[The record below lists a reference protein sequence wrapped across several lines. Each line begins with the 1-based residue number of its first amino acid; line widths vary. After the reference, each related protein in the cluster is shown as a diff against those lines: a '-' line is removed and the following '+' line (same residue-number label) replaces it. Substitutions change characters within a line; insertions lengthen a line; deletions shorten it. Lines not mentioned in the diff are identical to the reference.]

1 MVDLFALAL
10 PHGLLVIALIRL
22 LQDDR
27 LDDESPA
34 DEATDP
40 APAKSVPT
48 GPQRRFKV
56 GRRA

>member
-27 LDDESPA
+27 LDDESTP
-34 DEATDP
+34 DVPEEAASAEPDP
-40 APAKSVPT
+40 
-48 GPQRRFKV
+48 RFKV
-56 GRRA
+56 TRRA